1 MTPTNVLIIDDSKV
15 ITKMA
20 AKALL
25 SNKIESHFF
34 DKEHIHIAY
43 DGMQAFEMLGRNPN
57 ISLVISDVM
66 MPELTGEELIEILVD
81 TGRMESLEVVFMT
94 TQINKVC
101 KQVSKH
107 IKGIIHKPF
116 NDESFSKLFN
126 KLDEEHKQKIENIK
140 KLKLQHDKQIKY
152 INSWVNDYCETENI
166 TLNLEKLAPLIE
178 VEFDHNHEV
187 DEQELLMIFNSV
199 LDNYLYEN
207 NISHNIN
214 NTKIKN
220 IYNSWREPEKYKE
233 LGIRDELIKVIQT
246 AQNSISEHSTNE
258 DIRFILIL
266 PINQIL
272 SKTQKLAKVKDKL
285 PYDDFIPFMDDL
297 IELFE
302 SIDTNY
308 DSTDTQLVLTHI
320 KEIQTFYKELYD
332 LSKRDKLIETF
343 PELDKESEHFNAIS
357 DHMNISIKYI
367 NRQIIPFYV
376 SKTNKVAWEHAK
388 KSPKIVEYL
397 KKKLK
402 EKMINTH
409 NMLYH
414 SKIIDRDNMREFKKY
429 DAEGVILVS
438 KKLEIL
444 DLFKNTLTKE
454 LPSLNV
460 EIYTQNSILASNLE
474 NKVYSKIVL
483 DINYN
488 NSIYKNGLQMIKSL
502 RKRLPKIDA
511 LIQSGGLYIL
521 ASHEQVES
529 LRSLKDNIKYKIILK
544 HINKKNILDKFY
556 FAT

>member
-1 MTPTNVLIIDDSKV
+1 MAPTDVLIIDDSKV

-25 SNKIESHFF
+25 SNKIKSHFF

-101 KQVSKH
+101 KHVSNH
-107 IKGIIHKPF
+107 IKGIIYKPF

-126 KLDEEHKQKIENIK
+126 ELDEQHKIKIENIK
-140 KLKLQHDKQIKY
+140 NLKLQHDKQIKY
-152 INSWVNDYCETENI
+152 INSWIHDYCETENI
-166 TLNLEKLAPLIE
+166 TLNLEKLTPLIE

-187 DEQELLMIFNSV
+187 DEQELLMVFNSV

-233 LGIRDELIKVIQT
+233 LGIRDEFIKVIQT

-258 DIRFILIL
+258 EIRFILIL

-308 DSTDTQLVLTHI
+308 NSTETNLVLTHI
-320 KEIQTFYKELYD
+320 KEIQTFYKELHD

-343 PELDKESEHFNAIS
+343 PELDKESEHFNDIS

-397 KKKLK
+397 KKNLK

-409 NMLYH
+409 RLLHNAGTI
-414 SKIIDRDNMREFKKY
+414 SRENMRDFKKY
-429 DAEGVILVS
+429 DAEGIIVVS

-474 NKVYSKIVL
+474 NKVYSKIVIDL
-483 DINYN
+483 NYN

-502 RKRLPKIDA
+502 RKRLPKVDA
-511 LIQSGGLYIL
+511 LIQNGGLYIL
-521 ASHEQVES
+521 ASHEQMES

-544 HINKKNILDKFY
+544 PINKNNILDKFY